1 MNAITAHDLSNLPS
15 TASGDRIY
23 AIGDIH
29 GRFDLLTELLDEIAY
44 HSRTLSRSKAVHI
57 ILLGDLIDRGPQSR
71 EVLEYA
77 YSAQRRRKMMVL
89 LGNHEEIM
97 LRAIDGEP
105 GVMKSWLRF
114 GGKAT
119 LRSFGIEPPSSS
131 DDFDPIDLGRAL
143 RNALPEKWLEW
154 LRSRPISAR
163 SGDYLFCHAGIR
175 PGVAINRQSR
185 KDMLWIRDDFLDSD
199 ESHGVVVVHGH
210 SISPDVEL
218 RHNRVGLDTGAYRTG
233 VLTAAYLEGRTCGI
247 MSTGELPGVDV
258 DGVDVGRFDWIE
270 GQHDASELAAVAT
283 DPADLIIEGDGQ

>member
-1 MNAITAHDLSNLPS
+1 MNASIALNRSNLPG
-15 TASGDRIY
+15 TASDDRVY
-23 AIGDIH
+23 AIGDVH
-29 GRFDLLTELLDEIAY
+29 GRFDLLTELLDDISY
-44 HSRTLSRSKAVHI
+44 HSRTLSRSKNVHI
-57 ILLGDLIDRGPQSR
+57 ILLGDLIDRGPQSF

-77 YSAQRRRKMMVL
+77 YRAQRRRKVTVL

-119 LRSFGIEPPSSS
+119 LRSFGIEPPSSGE
-131 DDFDPIDLGRAL
+131 DFDPIDLGRRL
-143 RNALPEKWLEW
+143 RDTIPEKWLEW

-175 PGVAINRQSR
+175 PGVPLNRQSR
-185 KDMLWIRDDFLDSD
+185 SDMLWIRDDFLASD
-199 ESHGVVVVHGH
+199 VPHGVVVVHGH

-233 VLTAAYLEGRTCGI
+233 VLTAAYLEGKTCGI
-247 MSTGELPGVDV
+247 MATGELPNIDM
-258 DGVDVGRFDWIE
+258 DGVDMNRFAWIE
-270 GQHDASELAAVAT
+270 GQQPPIPQA
-283 DPADLIIEGDGQ
+283 G